1 VEGFI
6 NINNVAMGM
15 NEHDAR
21 RLDYLLDLAEHG
33 PMSYGAFL
41 EYISEKNGTQLD
53 VLMLGRMGCIE
64 TDGPELCSVTPDGTI
79 LEVTEKGRY
88 VLEQGSF

>member
-1 VEGFI
+1 
-6 NINNVAMGM
+6 MGM
-15 NEHDAR
+15 DEHEAR
-21 RLDYLLDLAEHG
+21 RMDYLLDLAEYG

-41 EYISEKNGTQLD
+41 EYIRDKNGTQLD

-64 TDGPELCSVTPDGTI
+64 TDGPELCSVTPDETM

-88 VLEQGSF
+88 KLSS